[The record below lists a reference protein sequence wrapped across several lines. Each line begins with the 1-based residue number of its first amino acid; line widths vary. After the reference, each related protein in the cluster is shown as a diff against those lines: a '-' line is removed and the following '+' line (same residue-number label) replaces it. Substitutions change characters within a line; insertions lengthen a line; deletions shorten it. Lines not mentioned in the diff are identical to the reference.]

1 MSNTPVYTHR
11 TKAGRKARILTTDA
25 IDNDYPVIALILNE
39 LGFESVHQY
48 ATTLQFYDDQEHHMD
63 LVEYSPWDDVA
74 VDTVIL
80 VKNSNHKEYIH
91 RHFAFTR
98 NGRVATW
105 LDGRTSWSV
114 KDWDWDGDEESKVM
128 FWEDAVLPQ

>member
-11 TKAGRKARILTTDA
+11 TKDGHKARIIATDA
-25 IDNDYPVIALILNE
+25 VNDYPVIVLIPNG

-48 ATTLQFYDDQEHHMD
+48 TTTLQYNNDQDHPMD
-63 LVEYSPWDDVA
+63 LIEYCPWQDVA

-80 VKNSNHKEYIH
+80 VKNNRHKEYIH
-91 RHFAFTR
+91 RHFAFIR

-105 LDGRTSWSV
+105 RDGRTSWSV
-114 KDWDWDGDEESKVM
+114 KDWDGDEDSKVM